1 MSASSEANS
10 LGSFFAIGVQGAKG
24 TAATTLYRL
33 IATESSLAPEF
44 EYRDT
49 RLEHPSA
56 GGTTSWARANAD
68 QVTGYIGRATV
79 TFPLRPK
86 GIVPV
91 LQATGYQVATAGSAT
106 LGYTHTLTQGT
117 DTAHKWV
124 TAMWE
129 VEDSDGAYY
138 VRAVDG
144 RCTSLSI
151 SVSTDEIMCT
161 AEFGFLTLAAFSGTQ
176 PTYVTEQA
184 DEIVPWIGARTD
196 IDIGGYTVIEVIRA
210 AEFTFTNALREDDKA
225 LWSQARV
232 NMQRQSIDIQASF
245 SEINAS
251 DSIYESLYYGADA
264 GTTVAT
270 GPVRGNIDVEWR
282 SADNISGTSP
292 LIPFEF
298 QFVAPSVQWQPGDAP
313 SASGDDLIT
322 MSANGY
328 ILGDV
333 ATPSTIKVINNVAT
347 Y

>member
-1 MSASSEANS
+1 
-10 LGSFFAIGVQGAKG
+10 
-24 TAATTLYRL
+24 
-33 IATESSLAPEF
+33 
-44 EYRDT
+44 
-49 RLEHPSA
+49 
-56 GGTTSWARANAD
+56 
-68 QVTGYIGRATV
+68 
-79 TFPLRPK
+79 LRPK

-270 GPVRGNIDVEWR
+270 GPIRGNIDVEWR

-298 QFVAPSVQWQPGDAP
+298 QFIAPSVQWQPGDAP

-322 MSANGY
+322 MSADGY
-328 ILGDV
+328 VLGDV

>member
-1 MSASSEANS
+1 MSATSEANS

-24 TAATTLYRL
+24 TAATTLYKL
-33 IATESSLAPEF
+33 IATESSLSPEF
-44 EYRDT
+44 EYRGT
-49 RLEHPSA
+49 RLEHPST

-68 QVTGYIGRATV
+68 QITGYIGRATV

-91 LQATGYQVATAGSAT
+91 LQATGYQVATAGSGT

-124 TAMWE
+124 TAMWK
-129 VEDSDGAYY
+129 VDDSDGAYY
-138 VRAVDG
+138 VRGVDG

-151 SVSTDEIMCT
+151 SVSTEEIMCT
-161 AEFGFLTLAAFSGTQ
+161 AEFGFLTVAAFSASQ
-176 PTYVTEQA
+176 PTYVAEQA

-196 IDIGGYTVIEVIRA
+196 IDIGSYTVVEVIRS
-210 AEFTFTNALREDDKA
+210 AELTFTNALREDDKA
-225 LWSQARV
+225 LWTQTRV

-251 DSIYESLYYGADA
+251 DSLYEALYFGADA
-264 GTTVAT
+264 GTSVAT
-270 GPVRGNIDVEWR
+270 TPVRGNIDVEWR

-292 LIPFEF
+292 AIPYEF
-298 QFVAPSVQWQPGDAP
+298 QFIAPSVQWQPEGEGT
-313 SASGDDLIT
+313 ASGDDLIT
-322 MSANGY
+322 MGANGY
-328 ILGDV
+328 IIGDV
-333 ATPSTIKVINNVAT
+333 ATPSTIKVINNVAS

>member
-1 MSASSEANS
+1 MSATSEANS

-56 GGTTSWARANAD
+56 GGTTSWARANVD
-68 QVTGYIGRATV
+68 QVTGYIGRASV

-91 LQATGYQVATAGSAT
+91 LQATGYQVATAGSGT

-117 DTAHKWV
+117 DAAHKWI
-124 TAMWE
+124 TAMWK
-129 VEDSDGAYY
+129 VDDSDGAYY
-138 VRAVDG
+138 VRGVDG

-151 SVSTDEIMCT
+151 SVSTEEIMCT
-161 AEFGFLTLAAFSGTQ
+161 AEFGFLTVAAFSAAQ

-184 DEIVPWIGARTD
+184 DEIVPWVGARTG
-196 IDIGGYTVIEVIRA
+196 IVIGGYTVVEVIRA

-232 NMQRQSIDIQASF
+232 NMQRQSIDIQSAF
-245 SEINAS
+245 SEINLS
-251 DSIYESLYYGADA
+251 DSAYNAINFGAAA
-264 GTTVAT
+264 GTTPAT
-270 GPVRGNIDVEWR
+270 APVKGSVDVEWR

-298 QFVAPSVQWQPGDAP
+298 QFIAPSVQWQPGDAA
-313 SASGDDLIT
+313 SASGDELIT
-322 MSANGY
+322 TSVDGY
-328 ILGDV
+328 VLGDV